1 MSELPIPPAPRQSR
15 ALSRGYRFSCF
26 TYDKRKQEVPGFNRC
41 PQNCGGENTLR
52 NSHTAM
58 KRRGF
63 YIILNVL
70 YAMKRKY
77 LQVKQWGPQG

>member
-1 MSELPIPPAPRQSR
+1 
-15 ALSRGYRFSCF
+15 
-26 TYDKRKQEVPGFNRC
+26 
-41 PQNCGGENTLR
+41 
-52 NSHTAM
+52 M

-77 LQVKQWGPQG
+77 LQVKQWGPQGQPLNLDHGFVQHEGERKGQLLGAE